1 MSNFEKMLYT
11 VNGIAESGKRQGI
24 VHLLTNGDALVDN
37 HITLG
42 NREVVNFG
50 SCSYL
55 GLEFD
60 DRILCGATEALHKY
74 GSQFSSSRS
83 YVSLSLYGELE
94 SLFNRMYDAHC
105 IVTPTTTLGHLAAI
119 PVIVGQKDAV
129 LIDQQVHNSVQMTVA
144 QLRARG
150 IHTQVVRHNDFAA
163 IEEKIIRLK
172 DNCQKI
178 WYMADGIYS
187 MYGDACSMFEL
198 EYLLRKYDQFHAYID
213 DAHGMSCFGKHGC
226 GYVASQL
233 ELHPKIV
240 LAVSLAK
247 AFATGGGV
255 LIFKDSQWAT
265 LVKNCGGPL
274 LFSGPLQP
282 ASLGAAVASA
292 KIHLSSD
299 IYQYQDKLSENI
311 SYTKKLIQ
319 RMNLPCMSLKNDSP
333 IFFITMSFEG
343 MTQEAISLLID
354 AGYFV
359 NLGIY
364 PAVPLKNTGVRFT
377 ITRLHTKDQI
387 SRFLHQ
393 LKDIMDKL
401 LHKNS
406 FSYEEIFKVMA

>member
-1 MSNFEKMLYT
+1 
-11 VNGIAESGKRQGI
+11 
-24 VHLLTNGDALVDN
+24 
-37 HITLG
+37 
-42 NREVVNFG
+42 
-50 SCSYL
+50 
-55 GLEFD
+55 
-60 DRILCGATEALHKY
+60 
-74 GSQFSSSRS
+74 
-83 YVSLSLYGELE
+83 
-94 SLFNRMYDAHC
+94 
-105 IVTPTTTLGHLAAI
+105 
-119 PVIVGQKDAV
+119 
-129 LIDQQVHNSVQMTVA
+129 VQMTVA